1 MECAVLSHMDSND
14 DNEKVCGSG
23 VAVLVVVVVVVV
35 VVIVV
40 GRLLLRLMVI
50 WCKLRRMFPIEE
62 IMNDEDK

>member
-1 MECAVLSHMDSND
+1 MECAVLSHMDPND
-14 DNEKVCGSG
+14 DNENVCGSG
-23 VAVLVVVVVVVV
+23 VAVLVVVVV

-50 WCKLRRMFPIEE
+50 SCIWRRMLPIEE